1 MAREVYRVE
10 IPIEATDNYSA
21 EIRKAEQSVTQFE
34 ASMKRSTNMA
44 NKRRNDFNRGKWSM
58 TLNAVDKASR
68 VVSRVTSYIHRV
80 ANRSYRFTLRAYD
93 LASRAIGGVRRA
105 LTSIPALVTVTLGV
119 IGAGKLK
126 DATVGAAM
134 SFEQYEVSMQHW
146 LGGNE
151 KKAKSLVKWMGQFAD
166 TTPFSSVDL
175 FPALTRGIGVTNGD
189 VKQAKDLLKLSA
201 DMASL
206 TPGKTVSD
214 AMEAL
219 ADSQMGEM
227 ERLKEFNVKLSK
239 KEFDKIG
246 FGGVVKQLTTKFDGG
261 AEKLSKTSLG
271 VISTLKGYRGSLLR
285 SVGDGILKPMKPRL
299 DAINN
304 WLANNQDTWGR
315 WKDTVKGHGKKA
327 SEFVFSNLEQGFNY
341 VQSRYLNN
349 KEFMDLSFKGKVN
362 FVMDDING
370 WWNGKGKKAL
380 DGWWEGSGK
389 PWASKIGLSIG
400 EAIFEGMKT
409 GLMKGLGAIGG
420 LWGDTFENP
429 SAKSIGGAGIA
440 TLGAGAIG
448 SMLLSPLLKT
458 IAAPFKAG
466 KWLKDKLPGG
476 KGGSLGTPIVT
487 GSKKSS
493 GNQPNTTTRSSTV
506 GIGTDTRTGRKLAG
520 KGPFNQQKWPGAAP
534 GSAPYPVWFQKML
547 NKEKKAPKTK
557 VEKGLFKKQN
567 WPGPAPGSAPY
578 PTWMKKMIDRPN
590 KEMKLP
596 KQTTKAIE
604 KMSAK
609 TPAVKLPKGIDK
621 LGSFGK
627 RIPLL
632 SAILGTAAV
641 VGAPKGEKAKAVG
654 GVGGAIAGGA
664 AGAAGGAAIGSVV
677 PLVGTAIGGLLGG
690 IGGSILGGKGGE
702 TIGDWAGKNFFGKK
716 AEAAEKPPSGTAPTS
731 DGTPGQMPDFAE
743 LNQHAQALTA
753 SISGMASK
761 AEAASHN
768 IKALT
773 MTLGESAGWIA
784 GAFHPLQGAT
794 EGLTH
799 NIDALTMTIGESAGW
814 MAGAFYP
821 LQGATEGL
829 VHNISAMT
837 MVTGEASGWIVG
849 SFYPLQGTTEGLV
862 HNISA
867 MTMVTGEA
875 SGWIVS
881 AFYPLQGTTEGLV
894 HNISAITMTLG
905 ESAGWIAGAF
915 YPLSGAG
922 AMLTQNTTALGITLG
937 ESTAIVASSYLPLA
951 GSGAMVNQN
960 TMALGMVLGL
970 SSAVVAGAYM
980 PLAGAG
986 PMLTGNTMA
995 LAMTLG
1001 MASGWVASL
1010 NGIQAGAAAVKGA
1023 LSNLAARIAS
1033 VPTPSVSV
1041 GAPSGGRGGPK
1052 AYAKGT
1058 RFHPGGDA
1066 IVGDGGGTELLR
1078 YPNGEMALSPSTATM
1093 MNLPRGTEVLT
1104 HHKTMNYLNQVPAY
1118 AEGIGFS
1125 GGAPSDSE
1133 RSNLV
1138 DSPSSG
1144 RTSVF
1149 VKRTQERFRQAK
1161 ELVKEY
1167 AMPEPIVPGYGESE
1181 QPTLSLAG
1189 SMAGTVK
1196 NTGGPVHVSAPI
1208 SVQFSGGGQTDEKMI
1223 RDIVVNYSREF
1234 VEKLRE
1240 ALNNMSR

>member
-34 ASMKRSTNMA
+34 ASMKRSTSMA

-68 VVSRVTSYIHRV
+68 VVSRVSSYIHRV
-80 ANRSYRFTLRAYD
+80 AGRSYRFTLRAYD
-93 LASRAIGGVRRA
+93 MASRAIGGVRRA
-105 LTSIPALVTVTLGV
+105 LTSIPAMVTVALSV

-175 FPALTRGIGVTNGD
+175 FPALTRGLGVSNGD
-189 VKQAKDLLKLSA
+189 VSQAQDLLKLSA

-206 TPGKTVSD
+206 TPGSSVSD

-219 ADSQMGEM
+219 ADAQMGEM
-227 ERLKEFNVKLSK
+227 ERLKAFNVKLSK

-246 FGGVVKQLTTKFDGG
+246 FAGVIEQLSGKFEGG
-261 AEKLSKTSLG
+261 AKKLSQTSEG
-271 VISTLKGYRGSLLR
+271 ITSTLKGYRASLFR
-285 SVGDGILKPMKPRL
+285 SMGEGFLDPMKPRL
-299 DAINN
+299 DSISK
-304 WLANNQDTWGR
+304 WLENNQDTWGR
-315 WKDTVKGHGKKA
+315 WKSTVKGHGKQA
-327 SEFVFSNLEQGFNY
+327 SEFVFSNLEKGFGH
-341 VQSRYLNN
+341 VRERYLDN
-349 KEFMDLSFKGKVN
+349 KEFMDLSFKGKVD
-362 FVMDDING
+362 FVMGDINQ
-370 WWNGKGKKAL
+370 WWSSKGKPGL
-380 DGWWEGSGK
+380 DGWWEGTGK

-400 EAIFEGMKT
+400 EAIFEGMKLGIT
-409 GLMKGLGAIGG
+409 KGLEGIGDMWGNVRETAKENG
-420 LWGDTFENP
+420 LFSKETAT
-429 SAKSIGGAGIA
+429 SAGGAGIA

-448 SMLLSPLLKT
+448 AMLLSPLLKV

-466 KWLKDKLPGG
+466 KWVKGKLPGS
-476 KGGSLGTPIVT
+476 KVPTPPIIPGTQKP
-487 GSKKSS
+487 S
-493 GNQPNTTTRSSTV
+493 
-506 GIGTDTRTGRKLAG
+506 AG
-520 KGPFNQQKWPGAAP
+520 PKPPKPPKVPKGPVIVDQHGRPIQSTPAP
-534 GSAPYPVWFQKML
+534 RSTPTPKPVVVPKQPTKFFEKLNPKNWKIPKSWKAPETKVP
-547 NKEKKAPKTK
+547 KAPK
-557 VEKGLFKKQN
+557 VQ
-567 WPGPAPGSAPY
+567 
-578 PTWMKKMIDRPN
+578 
-590 KEMKLP
+590 
-596 KQTTKAIE
+596 
-604 KMSAK
+604 
-609 TPAVKLPKGIDK
+609 LPKGLDK

-632 SAILGTAAV
+632 SAILGTAAI

-677 PLVGTAIGGLLGG
+677 PLIGTAIGGILGG

-702 TIGDWAGKNFFGKK
+702 TIGDWAGKKFGARK
-716 AEAAEKPPSGTAPTS
+716 AEAAEVTSSGSAPMS
-731 DGTPGQMPDFAE
+731 SGEPGKMPDFAE
-743 LNQHAQALTA
+743 LNQHAQALTV
-753 SISGMASK
+753 SVSGMSSK

-768 IKALT
+768 LEAIT
-773 MTLGESAGWIA
+773 MTLGESAGRV
-784 GAFHPLQGAT
+784 
-794 EGLTH
+794 
-799 NIDALTMTIGESAGW
+799 
-814 MAGAFYP
+814 AGAFYP

-829 VHNISAMT
+829 VHNIDAMK

-1041 GAPSGGRGGPK
+1041 GGAPSGGRGGPK
-1052 AYAKGT
+1052 AYA
-1058 RFHPGGDA
+1058 
-1066 IVGDGGGTELLR
+1066 
-1078 YPNGEMALSPSTATM
+1078 
-1093 MNLPRGTEVLT
+1093 
-1104 HHKTMNYLNQVPAY
+1104 
-1118 AEGIGFS
+1118 S
-1125 GGAPSDSE
+1125 GGFINRPHLG
-1133 RSNLV
+1133 LV
-1138 DSPSSG
+1138 GEAGPEMIIPLSSG
-1144 RTSVF
+1144 RRGRAMDLFNQTASILGV
-1149 VKRTQERFRQAK
+1149 RP
-1161 ELVKEY
+1161 Y
-1167 AMPEPIVPGYGESE
+1167 ADGGLAGLEPILPGYGESE

-1196 NTGGPVHVSAPI
+1196 NTGGTIHVSAPI
-1208 SVQFSGGGQTDEKMI
+1208 SVEFSGGGQTDEKMI

>member
-34 ASMKRSTNMA
+34 ASMKRSTSMA

-175 FPALTRGIGVTNGD
+175 FPALTRGLGVSNGD
-189 VKQAKDLLKLSA
+189 VKQAQDLLKLSA
-201 DMASL
+201 DMAAL
-206 TPGKTVSD
+206 TPEKSVSD

-219 ADSQMGEM
+219 ADAQMGEM
-227 ERLKEFNVKLSK
+227 ERLKEFNVKVSK

-246 FGGVVKQLTTKFDGG
+246 YAGVVSQLAEKFEGG
-261 AEKLSKTSLG
+261 AAKLSQTSAG
-271 VISTLKGYRGSLLR
+271 IISTLKGYRSSLFR
-285 SVGDGILKPMKPRL
+285 SVGEGFLDPMKPRL
-299 DAINN
+299 DSISK
-304 WLANNQDTWGR
+304 WLENNQDTWGR
-315 WKDTVKGHGKKA
+315 WKSTVKGHGKQA
-327 SEFVFSNLEQGFNY
+327 SEFVFSNLEKGFGH
-341 VQSRYLNN
+341 VRERYLDN
-349 KEFMDLSFKGKVN
+349 KEFMDLSFKGKVD
-362 FVMDDING
+362 FVMGDINQ
-370 WWNGKGKKAL
+370 WWSSKGKPGL
-380 DGWWEGSGK
+380 DGWWEGTGK

-409 GLMKGLGAIGG
+409 GLMKGLGALGD
-420 LWGDTFENP
+420 LWGNAFENP
-429 SAKSIGGAGIA
+429 SMKSIGGAGIA

-448 SMLLSPLLKT
+448 SMLLSPLLKV

-466 KWLKDKLPGG
+466 KWLKGSLPGG
-476 KGGSLGTPIVT
+476 KGGSAGTPIVT
-487 GSKKSS
+487 DSKKSR
-493 GNQPNTTTRSSTV
+493 GNQTNTTSRTTRSSTV
-506 GIGTDTRTGRKLAG
+506 GVGTDTRIGRKAAG
-520 KGPFNQQKWPGAAP
+520 KGPFNQQK
-534 GSAPYPVWFQKML
+534 
-547 NKEKKAPKTK
+547 
-557 VEKGLFKKQN
+557 

-578 PTWMKKMIDRPN
+578 PTWMKKMIDRPG

-604 KMSAK
+604 KMSTK
-609 TPAVKLPKGIDK
+609 MPTTKLPKGIEK

-641 VGAPKGEKAKAVG
+641 VGAPKGEKAKVVG

-664 AGAAGGAAIGSVV
+664 AGAAGGAAIGSAV
-677 PLVGTAIGGLLGG
+677 PIIGTAIGGLIGG

-702 TIGDWAGKNFFGKK
+702 TIGEWAGKKLDARK
-716 AEAAEKPPSGTAPTS
+716 AEAAEVTPSGSALTS
-731 DGTPGQMPDFAE
+731 SGEPVKMPDFAE
-743 LNQHAQALTA
+743 LNQHAQTLTA
-753 SISGMASK
+753 SVSGMASK

-768 IKALT
+768 IEAIT
-773 MTLGESAGWIA
+773 MTLGESAGWVA
-784 GAFHPLQGAT
+784 GAFYPLQGAT

-837 MVTGEASGWIVG
+837 IVTGEASGWIVG

-970 SSAVVAGAYM
+970 SSAVVARAYM

-1010 NGIQAGAAAVKGA
+1010 NGIQSGAAAVKGA

-1041 GAPSGGRGGPK
+1041 GGGAPSGGRGGPK
-1052 AYAKGT
+1052 AYA
-1058 RFHPGGDA
+1058 
-1066 IVGDGGGTELLR
+1066 
-1078 YPNGEMALSPSTATM
+1078 
-1093 MNLPRGTEVLT
+1093 
-1104 HHKTMNYLNQVPAY
+1104 
-1118 AEGIGFS
+1118 S
-1125 GGAPSDSE
+1125 GGFINRPHLG
-1133 RSNLV
+1133 LV
-1138 DSPSSG
+1138 GEAGPEMIIPLSSG
-1144 RTSVF
+1144 R
-1149 VKRTQERFRQAK
+1149 RGRAM
-1161 ELVKEY
+1161 ELFNQTASMLGVRPY
-1167 AMPEPIVPGYGESE
+1167 ADGGLAGLEPILPGYGESE

-1189 SMAGTVK
+1189 SLAGTVK
-1196 NTGGPVHVSAPI
+1196 NTGGSVHVSAPI
-1208 SVQFSGGGQTDEKMI
+1208 SVEFSGGGQTDEKMI

>member
-34 ASMKRSTNMA
+34 ASMKRSTSMA

-175 FPALTRGIGVTNGD
+175 FPALTRGLGVSNGD
-189 VKQAKDLLKLSA
+189 VKQAQDLLKLSA
-201 DMASL
+201 DMAAL
-206 TPGKTVSD
+206 TPEKSVSD

-219 ADSQMGEM
+219 ADAQMGEM
-227 ERLKEFNVKLSK
+227 ERLKEFNVKVSK

-246 FGGVVKQLTTKFDGG
+246 YAGVVKQLAEKFEGG
-261 AEKLSKTSLG
+261 AAKLSQTSAG
-271 VISTLKGYRGSLLR
+271 IISTLKGYRSSLFR
-285 SVGDGILKPMKPRL
+285 SMGEGFLDPMKPRL
-299 DAINN
+299 DNISK
-304 WLANNQDTWGR
+304 WLENNQDTWGR
-315 WKDTVKGHGKKA
+315 WKSTVKGHGKQA
-327 SEFVFSNLEQGFNY
+327 SEFVFSNLEKGFGH
-341 VQSRYLNN
+341 VRERYLDN
-349 KEFMDLSFKGKVN
+349 KEFMDLSFKGKVD
-362 FVMDDING
+362 FVMGDINQ
-370 WWNGKGKKAL
+370 WWSSKGKPGL
-380 DGWWEGSGK
+380 DGWWEGTGDMWGNVRETAK
-389 PWASKIGLSIG
+389 ENGMFSK
-400 EAIFEGMKT
+400 ETAT
-409 GLMKGLGAIGG
+409 
-420 LWGDTFENP
+420 
-429 SAKSIGGAGIA
+429 SAAGAGIA

-448 SMLLSPLLKT
+448 AMLLSPLLKVIT
-458 IAAPFKAG
+458 APFKAG
-466 KWLKDKLPGG
+466 KWVKGKMPGSKVPTPPIIPGTQKPSAGPKPPKPPKVPKGPVIVDQHG
-476 KGGSLGTPIVT
+476 KPLSSSGHQPKSVPTPRPIVT
-487 GSKKSS
+487 E
-493 GNQPNTTTRSSTV
+493 TV
-506 GIGTDTRTGRKLAG
+506 ARKTRTKT
-520 KGPFNQQKWPGAAP
+520 
-534 GSAPYPVWFQKML
+534 FQK
-547 NKEKKAPKTK
+547 N
-557 VEKGLFKKQN
+557 N
-567 WPGPAPGSAPY
+567 WPGPAPSSAPY
-578 PTWMKKMIDRPN
+578 PTWMKKMIDRPG

-596 KQTTKAIE
+596 KQTTKALE
-604 KMSAK
+604 KMSTK
-609 TPAVKLPKGIDK
+609 TPAVKLPKGLDK
-621 LGSFGK
+621 LGNFGK

-632 SAILGTAAV
+632 SAILGTAAI

-677 PLVGTAIGGLLGG
+677 PIIGTAIGGLIGG

-702 TIGDWAGKNFFGKK
+702 TIGEWAGKKFGARK
-716 AEAAEKPPSGTAPTS
+716 AEAAEVAPSGSAPMS
-731 DGTPGQMPDFAE
+731 SGEPGKMPDFAE

-753 SISGMASK
+753 SVSGMASK

-768 IKALT
+768 IEAIT
-773 MTLGESAGWIA
+773 MTLGESAGWVA
-784 GAFHPLQGAT
+784 GAFYPLQGAA

-799 NIDALTMTIGESAGW
+799 NIDALTMTTGEAAGW

-905 ESAGWIAGAF
+905 ESAGWIVGAF

-970 SSAVVAGAYM
+970 SSAVVAGAYI

-1033 VPTPSVSV
+1033 VSTPSVSV

-1066 IVGDGGGTELLR
+1066 IVGDGGGMELLR

-1104 HHKTMNYLNQVPAY
+1104 HHKTMNYLNRVPAY
-1118 AEGIGFS
+1118 AEGVGFS
-1125 GGAPSDSE
+1125 GGAP
-1133 RSNLV
+1133 
-1138 DSPSSG
+1138 
-1144 RTSVF
+1144 
-1149 VKRTQERFRQAK
+1149 
-1161 ELVKEY
+1161 
-1167 AMPEPIVPGYGESE
+1167 EPILPGYGESE

-1196 NTGGPVHVSAPI
+1196 NTGGSVHVSAPI
-1208 SVQFSGGGQTDEKMI
+1208 SVEFNGGGQADEKLI
-1223 RDIVVNYSREF
+1223 YDIVVNYSREF

-1240 ALNNMSR
+1240 ALNNRSR

>member
-21 EIRKAEQSVTQFE
+21 EIRKAEHSVTQFE
-34 ASMKRSTNMA
+34 AAMKRSTSMA
-44 NKRRNDFNRGKWSM
+44 DKRRNDFNRGKWSM
-58 TLNAVDKASR
+58 TLKAVDRASGVASR
-68 VVSRVTSYIHRV
+68 ASAFIHRV
-80 ANRSYRFTLRAYD
+80 ANRSYRFTLRARD
-93 LASRAIGGVRRA
+93 MASRAIGGVRRA
-105 LTSIPALVTVTLGV
+105 LTSIPAMITVALSV

-126 DATVGAAM
+126 EATVGAAM

-151 KKAKSLVKWMGQFAD
+151 KKAKNLVKWMGQFAD

-175 FPALTRGIGVTNGD
+175 FPALTRGLGVSNGD
-189 VKQAKDLLKLSA
+189 VKQAQDLLKLSA
-201 DMASL
+201 DMAAL
-206 TPGKTVSD
+206 TPEKSVSD

-219 ADSQMGEM
+219 ADAQMGEM

-246 FGGVVKQLTTKFDGG
+246 YAGVIEQLSGKFEGG
-261 AEKLSKTSLG
+261 AKKLSQTSEG
-271 VISTLKGYRGSLLR
+271 IISTLKGYRSSLFR
-285 SVGDGILKPMKPRL
+285 SIGEGFLDPMKPRL
-299 DAINN
+299 DGISK
-304 WLANNQDTWGR
+304 WLENNQDTWGR
-315 WKDTVKGHGKKA
+315 WKSTVKGHGKQA
-327 SEFVFSNLEQGFNY
+327 SEFIFSNIENGFGH
-341 VQSRYLNN
+341 VRERYLDN
-349 KEFMDLSFKGKVN
+349 KEFMDLSFKGKVD
-362 FVMDDING
+362 FVMGDINE
-370 WWNGKGKKAL
+370 WWSSKGKPGL
-380 DGWWEGSGK
+380 DGWWDGTGK

-400 EAIFEGMKT
+400 EAIFEGIKLGIT
-409 GLMKGLGAIGG
+409 KGLEG
-420 LWGDTFENP
+420 LGDMWGNVGETAKENGIFSKETAT
-429 SAKSIGGAGIA
+429 SAGGAGIA

-448 SMLLSPLLKT
+448 AMLLSPLLKV

-466 KWLKDKLPGG
+466 KWLMGKLPKG
-476 KGGSLGTPIVT
+476 KTQTPPIVPSTTKPST
-487 GSKKSS
+487 GTK
-493 GNQPNTTTRSSTV
+493 PPVTP
-506 GIGTDTRTGRKLAG
+506 
-520 KGPFNQQKWPGAAP
+520 GPLKVP
-534 GSAPYPVWFQKML
+534 
-547 NKEKKAPKTK
+547 KAPKGPVIVDQHGRPIRST
-557 VEKGLFKKQN
+557 
-567 WPGPAPGSAPY
+567 PAPTPRTT
-578 PTWMKKMIDRPN
+578 PTPKPVVVPKQSTKFLEKLNPKNW
-590 KEMKLP
+590 KLP
-596 KQTTKAIE
+596 KGWKAPETKVP
-604 KMSAK
+604 KPPK
-609 TPAVKLPKGIDK
+609 VKLPKGIDK
-621 LGSFGK
+621 LGKFGK

-632 SAILGTAAV
+632 SAILGTAAI

-664 AGAAGGAAIGSVV
+664 AGAAGGAAIGSAV
-677 PLVGTAIGGLLGG
+677 PIVGTAIGGLIGG

-702 TIGDWAGKNFFGKK
+702 TIGDWAGKKFGARK
-716 AEAAEKPPSGTAPTS
+716 AEAAEMTPSGSAPTS
-731 DGTPGQMPDFAE
+731 SGEPGKMPDFSE

-753 SISGMASK
+753 SVSGMASK
-761 AEAASHN
+761 AEVASHN
-768 IKALT
+768 IEAIT
-773 MTLGESAGWIA
+773 MTLGESAGWVA
-784 GAFHPLQGAT
+784 GAFYPLQGAT

-867 MTMVTGEA
+867 
-875 SGWIVS
+875 
-881 AFYPLQGTTEGLV
+881 
-894 HNISAITMTLG
+894 ITMTLG
-905 ESAGWIAGAF
+905 ESAGWIVGAF

-960 TMALGMVLGL
+960 TTALGMVLGL

-1010 NGIQAGAAAVKGA
+1010 NGIQSGAAAVKGA

-1041 GAPSGGRGGPK
+1041 GGGAPSGGRGGPK
-1052 AYAKGT
+1052 AYAS
-1058 RFHPGGDA
+1058 GGF
-1066 IVGDGGGTELLR
+1066 INRPHLGLVGEAG
-1078 YPNGEMALSPSTATM
+1078 PEMIIPLSSGRRGRAMDLFNQTASM
-1093 MNLPRGTEVLT
+1093 LGVRP
-1104 HHKTMNYLNQVPAY
+1104 Y
-1118 AEGIGFS
+1118 AEGGLA
-1125 GGAPSDSE
+1125 G
-1133 RSNLV
+1133 L
-1138 DSPSSG
+1138 
-1144 RTSVF
+1144 
-1149 VKRTQERFRQAK
+1149 
-1161 ELVKEY
+1161 
-1167 AMPEPIVPGYGESE
+1167 EPIVPGYGDSGKSAM
-1181 QPTLSLAG
+1181 SLAG
-1189 SMAGTVK
+1189 SMAGTITQV
-1196 NTGGPVHVSAPI
+1196 GGAVSVSAPI
-1208 SVQFSGGGQTDEKMI
+1208 TVEINGGQADEKMI

-1234 VEKLRE
+1234 VDKLRE

>member
-21 EIRKAEQSVTQFE
+21 VLNQAEQNVTKFE
-34 ASMKRSTNMA
+34 
-44 NKRRNDFNRGKWSM
+44 RGM
-58 TLNAVDKASR
+58 ERTASR
-68 VVSRVTSYIHRV
+68 VKKRQQDINNGRWSVTIRAVDHASRVASRVSSYIHRV

-175 FPALTRGIGVTNGD
+175 FPALTRGLGVSNGD
-189 VKQAKDLLKLSA
+189 VKQAQDLLKLSA
-201 DMASL
+201 DMAAL
-206 TPGKTVSD
+206 TPEKSVSD

-219 ADSQMGEM
+219 ADAQMGEM
-227 ERLKEFNVKLSK
+227 ERLKEFNVKISK

-246 FGGVVKQLTTKFDGG
+246 YSGVVKELAKKFDGG
-261 AEKLSKTSLG
+261 ARKLSETSAG
-271 VISTLKGYRGSLLR
+271 IISTLQGYRSSLFR
-285 SVGDGILKPMKPRL
+285 SMGEGFLDPMKPRL
-299 DAINN
+299 DSISN
-304 WLANNQDTWGR
+304 WLENNQETWGR
-315 WKDTVKGHGKKA
+315 WKDTVKGHGKQA
-327 SEFVFSNLEQGFNY
+327 SEFVFSNLEKGFGH
-341 VQSRYLNN
+341 VRERYLDN
-349 KEFMDLSFKGKVN
+349 KEFMDLSFKGKVD
-362 FVMDDING
+362 FVMGDINQ
-370 WWNGKGKKAL
+370 WWSSKGKPGL
-380 DGWWEGSGK
+380 DGWWEGTGK
-389 PWASKIGLSIG
+389 PWASKIGLSVG
-400 EAIFEGMKT
+400 EAIFEGIKLGIT
-409 GLMKGLGAIGG
+409 KGLEG
-420 LWGDTFENP
+420 LGDMWGNVGETIKEHGLFSKETAT
-429 SAKSIGGAGIA
+429 SAGGAGVA
-440 TLGAGAIG
+440 TLGAGAMAA
-448 SMLLSPLLKT
+448 MLLSPLLKV
-458 IAAPFKAG
+458 ISAPFKLIG
-466 KWLKDKLPGG
+466 KLPGG
-476 KGGSLGTPIVT
+476 SKGIPPVVTGHQKPNPRTNPPVVSTPKNKVPVILDQHGKPLPPSGQQPRSAPTPRPIVT
-487 GSKKSS
+487 ETVTKK
-493 GNQPNTTTRSSTV
+493 
-506 GIGTDTRTGRKLAG
+506 TRTK
-520 KGPFNQQKWPGAAP
+520 PFQKNNWPGAAP
-534 GSAPYPVWFQKML
+534 GSAPYPAWFDKML

-578 PTWMKKMIDRPN
+578 PAWMKKMIDRPS
-590 KEMKLP
+590 KETKLP
-596 KQTTKAIE
+596 KTTTKAIE
-604 KMSAK
+604 KMSTK

-716 AEAAEKPPSGTAPTS
+716 AEAAEMPPSGTAPTS

-768 IKALT
+768 IEALT

-875 SGWIVS
+875 SGWIAS

-1041 GAPSGGRGGPK
+1041 GGGGSAPSAGKRLGGPK
-1052 AYAKGT
+1052 AYAKGGFIN
-1058 RFHPGGDA
+1058 RPHLGL
-1066 IVGDGGGTELLR
+1066 VGEAG
-1078 YPNGEMALSPSTATM
+1078 PEMIIPL
-1093 MNLPRGTEVLT
+1093 
-1104 HHKTMNYLNQVPAY
+1104 
-1118 AEGIGFS
+1118 
-1125 GGAPSDSE
+1125 
-1133 RSNLV
+1133 
-1138 DSPSSG
+1138 SSG
-1144 RTSVF
+1144 R
-1149 VKRTQERFRQAK
+1149 RGRAM
-1161 ELVKEY
+1161 ELFNQTASMLGVRPY
-1167 AMPEPIVPGYGESE
+1167 ADGGLAGLEPILPGYGESE

-1196 NTGGPVHVSAPI
+1196 NTGGTIQVSAPI
-1208 SVQFSGGGQTDEKMI
+1208 SVEINGGGQTDEKLI

-1234 VEKLRE
+1234 VDKLRE
-1240 ALNNMSR
+1240 ALNNRSR